1 MNDQAKTLSDEL
13 HAYDR
18 VSEGTRWPTMLTH
31 VDGERQERY
40 HQILAVDGAIFGTLA
55 DVSILAQDVSRV
67 IAKAGFPNNGRI
79 LLSQRIFQ
87 TGYVCLDEE
96 LYVEAEVG
104 PDSDGPRGRYLTCHV
119 GFRRTNQAVALRLV
133 TQYLLPFAEAP
144 NLPRTTITP
153 PDPAQGM
160 EVVGRLELTPAN
172 VAEFAQ
178 EAGNLIHLDPEYAY
192 ARGFRAPIA
201 QGLMQ
206 LTAIHSAVVKQAM
219 PWEMDLHTRFVRPV
233 FWDSE
238 LVLYADPGRRLYRCV
253 DQHGKMTAEATL
265 NHLTIVDMEPGG
277 EQ

>member
-1 MNDQAKTLSDEL
+1 MNDQAKSLSDEL

-40 HQILAVDGAIFGTLA
+40 HQNLAVDGALFGTLA

-153 PDPAQGM
+153 SDPAQGM

-178 EAGNLIHLDPEYAY
+178 EAGNLIHSDPEYAH

-206 LTAIHSAVVKQAM
+206 LTAMHSAVVKQAM

-265 NHLTIVDMEPGG
+265 NHLTIVDMEP
-277 EQ
+277 

>member
-31 VDGERQERY
+31 VDGERQARF
-40 HQILAVDGAIFGTLA
+40 HRILAVDGAIFGTLA
-55 DVSILAQDVSRV
+55 DVSIFAQDVSRV

-104 PDSDGPRGRYLTCHV
+104 SDCDGPRGRYLTCHV

-144 NLPRTTITP
+144 NLPRTTIIP
-153 PDPAQGM
+153 SDPAQGM

-178 EAGNLIHLDPEYAY
+178 EAGNLIHSDPEYAY

>member
-1 MNDQAKTLSDEL
+1 MNDQANILSDEL
-13 HAYDR
+13 NAYNR

-40 HQILAVDGAIFGTLA
+40 HQILAVDGAIFGTVA
-55 DVSILAQDVSRV
+55 DVSILTQDVSRV

-153 PDPAQGM
+153 SDPAQGM

-178 EAGNLIHLDPEYAY
+178 EGGNLIHSDPEYAH

-206 LTAIHSAVVKQAM
+206 MAAMHSAVVKQAM
-219 PWEMDLHTRFVRPV
+219 PWEMDLHARFVRPV

-265 NHLTIVDMEPGG
+265 NHLTIVDMEP
-277 EQ
+277 

>member
-1 MNDQAKTLSDEL
+1 MNDQANTLSDEL
-13 HAYDR
+13 NAYDR
-18 VSEGTRWPTMLTH
+18 VAEGNRWPTMMTQ

-40 HQILAVDGAIFGTLA
+40 HQILAVDGAIFGTVA

-153 PDPAQGM
+153 SDPAQGM

-178 EAGNLIHLDPEYAY
+178 EAGNLIHSDPEYAY

-206 LTAIHSAVVKQAM
+206 LTAMHSAVVKQAM

-265 NHLTIVDMEPGG
+265 NHLTIVDMEP
-277 EQ
+277 